1 MLNAAIA
8 NGDVETLK
16 ELFKIYNKINEEKEI
31 LRISGKLINKCLK
44 LSKDDLIDILDRCY
58 EIVEKYREDFR
69 SLTDMMAE
77 KDIQGISIFCLT
89 AFKINLY
96 EGKKNE
102 SNHIKEYRYVVAGN
116 ASEEIRKLIKEMR
129 KGLQNINEENV
140 NKFNC

>member
-31 LRISGKLINKCLK
+31 LRISGKLFTKCLK

-77 KDIQGISIFCLT
+77 KDIQGILT
-89 AFKINLY
+89 FL
-96 EGKKNE
+96 
-102 SNHIKEYRYVVAGN
+102 
-116 ASEEIRKLIKEMR
+116 
-129 KGLQNINEENV
+129 
-140 NKFNC
+140 FNCF